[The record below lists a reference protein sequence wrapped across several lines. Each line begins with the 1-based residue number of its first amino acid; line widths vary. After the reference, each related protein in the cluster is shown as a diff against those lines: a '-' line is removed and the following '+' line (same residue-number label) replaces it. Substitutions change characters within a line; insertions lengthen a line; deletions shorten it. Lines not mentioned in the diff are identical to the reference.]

1 MFYAIR
7 HFTSYRYSY
16 PVWQSMME
24 VRMHPRSEGN
34 QRCFVFQLS
43 VNPRA
48 RIFGYR
54 DYYGNQVHHFDLPAR
69 HGQLTIISD
78 ALVNIDAQPPV
89 PEFMEYERWAELE
102 DIIEREDHWDMLMP
116 SRFARSSPEL
126 EELASEIGA
135 NERKRRSPLAFLQDI
150 SSGIFHSFSYVKKS
164 TAVNSPIEVALRS
177 RRGVCQDFA
186 HIMIAIVRNAR
197 IPCRYV
203 SGYLYHSTDT
213 EHPLA
218 EGATHAWVEALLPG
232 IGWLGFD
239 PTVNRLAGEKHIRT
253 AIGRDYADVPPTMGV
268 MKGRA
273 DTQLKVRV
281 RVTPSQAVL
290 PPDEEFA
297 ADEEWS
303 QFLDETQQSQLIE
316 AQQQQQ

>member
-7 HFTSYRYSY
+7 HFTRYRYSRQ
-16 PVWQSMME
+16 VWQSMME

-48 RIFGYR
+48 RIFGYT
-54 DYYGNQVHHFDLPAR
+54 DSYGNLVHHFDLPSR

-78 ALVNIDAQPPV
+78 ALVNIEARPQA
-89 PEFMEYERWAELE
+89 PESMEYESWKDLE
-102 DIIEREDHWDMLMP
+102 DIIEKNDYWDMLMP
-116 SRFARSSPEL
+116 SHFARSSPEL
-126 EELASEIGA
+126 EALAREIGA
-135 NERKRRSPLAFLQDI
+135 SERKDRSPLAFLLDACA
-150 SSGIFHSFSYVKKS
+150 GVNRSFSYVKQS
-164 TAVNSPIEVALRS
+164 TTVNSPIEHALES
-177 RRGVCQDFA
+177 RQGVCQDFA
-186 HIMIAIVRNAR
+186 HVMIALVRNAR

-203 SGYLYHSTDT
+203 SGYLYHRSEDS
-213 EHPLA
+213 HSSA
-218 EGATHAWVEALLPG
+218 DGATHAWVEALLPG
-232 IGWLGFD
+232 FGWLGFD
-239 PTVNRLAGEKHIRT
+239 PTTNRLADDKHIRT

-268 MKGRA
+268 MKGKA
-273 DTQLKVRV
+273 ETQLQVRV

-303 QFLDETQQSQLIE
+303 QFLEEDQQSQLVD
-316 AQQQQQ
+316 AQQQ